1 MKSPKLLNFALNSK
15 LMNKQENKSA
25 RPLTRKKTDP
35 NSFIFTGIRHYEFT
49 AQQFEY
55 SVNQIYERLNLKA
68 DEIQDL
74 SKSTNNQWLNIH
86 GLSPEENIVKICRK
100 NNIHDLAIQDILD
113 VNQRPKFQEF
123 EGQYFL
129 TIKSA
134 VSQNVDQVIFEQI
147 SFVFGKN
154 YLISFQEH
162 KSDHFEHIRFRLR
175 EGIGALRSRGIDYLL
190 FVMLE
195 SILDNYFATLRNF
208 EDTIN
213 QLKILE
219 LQDNA
224 TPTLLA
230 KLEKYKKD
238 IAAIKRYTIPIRDFT
253 IAADRNLI
261 SYIEP
266 ASKKYFYELQDLCL
280 MVNETCDSLLSMLE
294 SKTNLFFSV
303 QSHKMNQVM
312 KTLTIVSTI
321 FIPMTF
327 VAGIYGMNFVYMP
340 ELQWQ
345 YGYPAV
351 WVFIGIVTIIMLII
365 FKRMK
370 WF

>member
-1 MKSPKLLNFALNSK
+1 MNNQDKNSRNLLN
-15 LMNKQENKSA
+15 
-25 RPLTRKKTDP
+25 RKKRDP
-35 NSFIFTGIRHYEFT
+35 NSFIFTGKRHYEFD
-49 AQQFEY
+49 AQLFEY
-55 SVNQIYERLNLKA
+55 SKTYVNETKNLSPNK
-68 DEIQDL
+68 ITDL
-74 SKSTNNQWLNIH
+74 SQKPNNKWLNVH
-86 GLSPEENIVKICRK
+86 GLSPEENIVQVCRT

-113 VNQRPKFQEF
+113 INQRPKFQEF
-123 EGQYFL
+123 DGQFFL

-134 VSQNVDQVIFEQI
+134 VSQNVEQIIFEQI

-154 YLISFQEH
+154 FLISFQEH

-175 EGIGALRSRGIDYLL
+175 EGIGALRERGIDYLL

-195 SILDNYFATLRNF
+195 SIMDNYFSTLRNY
-208 EDTIN
+208 EDTLN
-213 QLKILE
+213 QMKILE
-219 LQDNA
+219 LQDTA

-230 KLEKYKKD
+230 KLEKYKKE
-238 IAAIKRYTIPIRDFT
+238 ITSIKRFTIPIRDFT
-253 IAADRNLI
+253 ISAERDLI
-261 SYIEP
+261 SFIEP
-266 ASKKYFYELQDLCL
+266 SNKKYFYELQDLCL
-280 MVNETCDSLLSMLE
+280 MVNETCDSLLSLLE

-327 VAGIYGMNFVYMP
+327 VAGIYGMNFDYMP
-340 ELQWQ
+340 ELKWKF
-345 YGYPAV
+345 GYAAV
-351 WVFIGIVTIIMLII
+351 WIFIGLVSTVMLII